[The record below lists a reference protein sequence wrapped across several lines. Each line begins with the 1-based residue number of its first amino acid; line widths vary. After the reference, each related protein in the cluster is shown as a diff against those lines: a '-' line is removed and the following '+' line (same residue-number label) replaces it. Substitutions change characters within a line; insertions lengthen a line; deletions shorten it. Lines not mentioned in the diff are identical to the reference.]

1 MAGQYQHLCR
11 PSGQLVRPLL
21 RGELSP
27 LPERETSTC
36 NAYLSACS
44 NSASTTIHA
53 RIAYDSPGLGTLA
66 DGEHANENAQPGYSG
81 SR

>member
-1 MAGQYQHLCR
+1 MAGQYQHRCR
-11 PSGQLVRPLL
+11 PSGQLDPFPVARKALAAAGA
-21 RGELSP
+21 RDQHVQRF
-27 LPERETSTC
+27 PERMSD
-36 NAYLSACS
+36 
-44 NSASTTIHA
+44 SASTTIHA

>member
-1 MAGQYQHLCR
+1 MAGQYQHRCR
-11 PSGQLVRPLL
+11 PSGQLVP
-21 RGELSP
+21 SP
-27 LPERETSTC
+27 VARKALAAAGARDQHVQRFPERMFRFRQ
-36 NAYLSACS
+36 YDD
-44 NSASTTIHA
+44 HP